1 MTNAQGF
8 AASLV
13 RAIMAGRWSHDPP
26 SWCDHDD
33 YDSSNADWDDSGS
46 YDYTRAVQTA
56 EAFITLFTKLDANF
70 DEAVFLRECGFA
82 LPLPKDGAE

>member
-1 MTNAQGF
+1 MTHPRGVTTMTTIRPTPIGTIA
-8 AASLV
+8 
-13 RAIMAGRWSHDPP
+13 
-26 SWCDHDD
+26 
-33 YDSSNADWDDSGS
+33 GS